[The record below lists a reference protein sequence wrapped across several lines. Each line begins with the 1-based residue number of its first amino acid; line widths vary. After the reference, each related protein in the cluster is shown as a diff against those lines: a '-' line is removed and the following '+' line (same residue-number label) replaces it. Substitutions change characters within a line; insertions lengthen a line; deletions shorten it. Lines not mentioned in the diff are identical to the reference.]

1 MIAPVL
7 YCVALLIN
15 HSRMAKLKML
25 MIIIVIII
33 FVLLK
38 VASLSL
44 MFDQQ
49 YLWLSEPNYLYNI
62 VYNVA
67 YIYRRDSSSMGLA
80 VGGPGVSFLVE
91 SYQQTLNIG
100 ILSLPAWRSAQ
111 YG

>member
-1 MIAPVL
+1 
-7 YCVALLIN
+7 
-15 HSRMAKLKML
+15 
-25 MIIIVIII
+25 MIIIEVVS
-33 FVLLK
+33 VLLK

-44 MFDQQ
+44 NFDQQ

-80 VGGPGVSFLVE
+80 VGDPGIFSQVK

-100 ILSLPAWRSAQ
+100 IHSLPAWRSAQ

>member
-15 HSRMAKLKML
+15 HLRIAKLKML
-25 MIIIVIII
+25 MIIIEVVT
-33 FVLLK
+33 VLLK

-62 VYNVA
+62 V
-67 YIYRRDSSSMGLA
+67 
-80 VGGPGVSFLVE
+80 
-91 SYQQTLNIG
+91 
-100 ILSLPAWRSAQ
+100 
-111 YG
+111 